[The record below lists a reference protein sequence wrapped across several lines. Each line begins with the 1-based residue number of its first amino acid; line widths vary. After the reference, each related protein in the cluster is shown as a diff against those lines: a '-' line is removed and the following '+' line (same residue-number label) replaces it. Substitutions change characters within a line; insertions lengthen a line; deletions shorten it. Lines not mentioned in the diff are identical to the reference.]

1 MRATDMEESHE
12 IIMMS
17 EPLEIK
23 CDGAQGID
31 EAYNLRQNGKEHGTR
46 FDAKRDACA

>member
-1 MRATDMEESHE
+1 
-12 IIMMS
+12 MS

-31 EAYNLRQNGKEHGTR
+31 EAYNLRQNGKERG
-46 FDAKRDACA
+46 FDFDSGFDCFLFFVGSLRC